1 MDKVATLGGG
11 GTEDID
17 ERFELRRFVTWGESI
32 GGTSIFFSPPP
43 FKEARFSRLA
53 SADLVSLSNS
63 LSSGSSILR
72 GDEMVGSVSSLFLE
86 PLPEERGLDHPVK
99 FGDFPFDDE
108 DEDFRFTLSG
118 DLILEL
124 LFGIVAGLPTDSEAP
139 VLEDRLLNVPPG
151 ESILEDRFA
160 VDLILVERLF
170 SEATEEGV
178 SSPGAGGMPEL
189 FTEEAFDER
198 RLLRLLVLV
207 RFLDLLLELRR
218 SFSSGERK
226 LVIFEALTKMV
237 PKFLKN
243 SVSSKVVTSELDI
256 FNEM

>member
-32 GGTSIFFSPPP
+32 GGTSIFLSPPP

-72 GDEMVGSVSSLFLE
+72 GDEMVGGVSSLLLA
-86 PLPEERGLDHPVK
+86 PARGLDQPLV
-99 FGDFPFDDE
+99 FGDLPFDDE

-118 DLILEL
+118 YLILEL
-124 LFGIVAGLPTDSEAP
+124 LFGIVAGLPTDSDAP
-139 VLEDRLLNVPPG
+139 VLEDRLLDVPSG

-160 VDLILVERLF
+160 VDLILLERRF
-170 SEATEEGV
+170 SEATEDGV
-178 SSPGAGGMPEL
+178 SSPGAGGMAEL
-189 FTEEAFDER
+189 LTEEAFDER

-207 RFLDLLLELRR
+207 RFLDLVFELRR

-226 LVIFEALTKMV
+226 LVILEALTKMV

-243 SVSSKVVTSELDI
+243 SVPSKVVTSELNI